1 MASETEQ
8 SQSEI
13 QQSKAA
19 VEMDG
24 EVEEYFLSHNN
35 DKSLREEQ
43 EKWTQAEEM
52 VEQRR
57 LKAELKRAKKQ
68 HQQEL
73 VQKQ

>member
-1 MASETEQ
+1 
-8 SQSEI
+8 
-13 QQSKAA
+13 
-19 VEMDG
+19 MDG

-73 VQKQ
+73 MQKQQL